1 MLEYEHKYS
10 HCICRSFMGRLVR
23 VKESRKPRKLTL
35 SPTKINA
42 YLSCRLAYKFTYID
56 RISRFFYK
64 PKSFHTFGAT
74 LHRALDEFHKQGGA
88 QMQSSEELVDT
99 MRAMWSP
106 VGYVSREDEAE
117 HLAAAEKLLDQYH
130 SGHVV
135 EGAKTLFTE
144 KQLKIDMG
152 EFNLMG
158 RVDRIDE
165 HPDGHIDIID
175 YKSGRKTVTVEEVRD
190 DLAMGI
196 YSLLAHRTF
205 PDTRVTCT
213 IYALRSGEK
222 ATVEH
227 TDAELA
233 ELEVMIR
240 LLAAEIM
247 QIDAD
252 SDIEPQWNPE
262 ICPHCDYLRLCRRRA
277 DWEHYFADEE

>member
-1 MLEYEHKYS
+1 
-10 HCICRSFMGRLVR
+10 MGRLVR
-23 VKESRKPRKLTL
+23 IKESRKPRKLTL

-74 LHRALDEFHKQGGA
+74 LHRALDEFHKQGGVEA
-88 QMQSSEELVDT
+88 QSAEELVNT

-106 VGYVSREDEAE
+106 VGYASGEDEAQ

-130 SGHVV
+130 SEHVV

-144 KQLKIDMG
+144 KQLKVDLG

-165 HPDGHIDIID
+165 HPDGHIEIID
-175 YKSGRKTVTVEEVRD
+175 YKSGRMSVTEQEVRE

-196 YSLLAHRTF
+196 YAMLAHRTF
-205 PDTRVTCT
+205 PNTRVTCT

-227 TDAELA
+227 TNEELS

-240 LLAAEIM
+240 LIAAEIA
-247 QIDAD
+247 QLDRDTVIDPEWKAD
-252 SDIEPQWNPE
+252 T
-262 ICPHCDYLRLCRRRA
+262 CPHCDYLRLCRKRA
-277 DWEHYFADEE
+277 DWEHHFAEED